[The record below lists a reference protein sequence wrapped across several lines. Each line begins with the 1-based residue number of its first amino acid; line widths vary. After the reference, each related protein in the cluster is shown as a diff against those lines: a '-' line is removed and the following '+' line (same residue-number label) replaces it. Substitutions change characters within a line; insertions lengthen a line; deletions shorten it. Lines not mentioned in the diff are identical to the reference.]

1 MRKKLVGKSNT
12 KDKTGQRIGSLTVLG
27 PTDQRQSGS
36 IVWKCQCDC
45 GNICYIPTSNL
56 SREHT
61 TSCGCQQYKK
71 IREKLH
77 LKLTGKRFGKLVVL
91 KELPAKNY
99 ESKWLCQC
107 DCGKQIECVGWHLT
121 KGIVNSCGCL
131 KMSVGE
137 LKINQLLTENN
148 IPFIQ
153 EKKFDSCISPKGNP
167 LRFDFYVNNKYLIEY
182 DGEQHFLEIPNNIYT
197 KEELEKIKEYDKI
210 KNQWCEK
217 NNIPLIRINY
227 TQLHKLTIKDIII
240 QE

>member
-1 MRKKLVGKSNT
+1 M
-12 KDKTGQRIGSLTVLG
+12 
-27 PTDQRQSGS
+27 
-36 IVWKCQCDC
+36 
-45 GNICYIPTSNL
+45 
-56 SREHT
+56 
-61 TSCGCQQYKK
+61 
-71 IREKLH
+71 
-77 LKLTGKRFGKLVVL
+77 
-91 KELPAKNY
+91 PAKNY

-182 DGEQHFLEIPNNIYT
+182 DGEQHFLEIPNNIYI

-210 KNQWCEK
+210 KN
-217 NNIPLIRINY
+217 
-227 TQLHKLTIKDIII
+227 
-240 QE
+240 

>member
-1 MRKKLVGKSNT
+1 
-12 KDKTGQRIGSLTVLG
+12 
-27 PTDQRQSGS
+27 
-36 IVWKCQCDC
+36 
-45 GNICYIPTSNL
+45 
-56 SREHT
+56 
-61 TSCGCQQYKK
+61 
-71 IREKLH
+71 
-77 LKLTGKRFGKLVVL
+77 
-91 KELPAKNY
+91 
-99 ESKWLCQC
+99 
-107 DCGKQIECVGWHLT
+107 
-121 KGIVNSCGCL
+121 
-131 KMSVGE
+131 MSVGE

-182 DGEQHFLEIPNNIYT
+182 DGEQHFLEVPNNIYT